1 LGSLDVKALVC
12 VEPRSKTTS
21 TPLSARFTV
30 AIARPKPDEPRG
42 TLKGVPIKVRIG
54 NSNALRDVRL
64 LSICTFAEI
73 MSRENLRADISQI
86 EIPQSSSLLPY
97 RLPPGPCG
105 FGCGNGSASAGVAAM
120 TAMARIA
127 AIIFWL
133 PIALAQPSC

>member
-1 LGSLDVKALVC
+1 MVLQSHRAILVRIAHGIL
-12 VEPRSKTTS
+12 PRKGRSPGRS
-21 TPLSARFTV
+21 R
-30 AIARPKPDEPRG
+30 DEPRG

-133 PIALAQPSC
+133 PIAIASKAHSPDLF